1 MCLWSEVPMY
11 INYLNLQ
18 IGLILSTYMLLL
30 KSSGF
35 EDIVPN
41 AVHGLL
47 TLTGGFAAWEPC
59 RVWRKGLWDD
69 GSSLGKQTENWWEAN
84 QLKSK
89 QYFFGGREGC
99 NWVMIAEEH
108 IYLQNLSGIQTWCHQ
123 KITRS
128 VKELMKFEPMRISAF
143 GIVLSCLFENNLTKV
158 YPQLY

>member
-1 MCLWSEVPMY
+1 MCLWSEVPCTW
-11 INYLNLQ
+11 IYLNLK

-30 KSSGF
+30 KPSGF

-41 AVHGLL
+41 ALHGLL

-69 GSSLGKQTENWWEAN
+69 GSRLGEQTENRWEAN
-84 QLKSK
+84 QLESK

-99 NWVMIAEEH
+99 KWVMIAEEH
-108 IYLQNLSGIQTWCHQ
+108 IYLQNLSRSQTCCQQ

-128 VKELMKFEPMRISAF
+128 TKESMKFESMGISAF
-143 GIVLSCLFENNLTKV
+143 IIVLSYLFENNSTKV
-158 YPQLY
+158 YRQLY